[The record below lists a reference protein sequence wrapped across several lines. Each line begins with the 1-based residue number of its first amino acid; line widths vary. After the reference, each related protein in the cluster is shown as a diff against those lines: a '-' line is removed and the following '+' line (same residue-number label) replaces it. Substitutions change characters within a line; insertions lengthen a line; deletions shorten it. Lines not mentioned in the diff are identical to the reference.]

1 MIYSDE
7 KKFIFIK
14 SNKSAGTSVEI
25 ALSRIIP
32 FGSDSIVTPIS
43 PEDEVT
49 RLRLGGSP
57 PQNCYGEITWHLARS
72 GLYPFLSASYHGVRG
87 LPAFLQVFTDFLCGK
102 QPTEALLEHAFQY
115 RNDLMRP
122 LVKFRN
128 HIHASAVRQ
137 LLGDPLYFSC
147 YRFGFT
153 RDPVKRALS
162 HYTWNQFE
170 EPGFPARSLHEH
182 RAAFREHVLTRYS
195 STQKFFCDPVSKEV
209 IVDDVFKF
217 EDLHSALNSV
227 CQRLGLKPD
236 EVFPLPRAKSGYG
249 QALLG
254 FQREDIVDARTKG
267 LIRDRCP
274 WEYDHF
280 DYD

>member
-1 MIYSDE
+1 MIYSDD

-14 SNKSAGTSVEI
+14 SNKTAGTSVEI
-25 ALSRIIP
+25 ALSRAIS
-32 FGSDSIVTPIS
+32 FGSDAIVSPIS

-49 RLRLGGSP
+49 RLRLGGCS
-57 PQNCYGEITWHLARS
+57 PQNCYREIGW
-72 GLYPFLSASYHGVRG
+72 PFGRDLRPSLSASYHGVRG
-87 LPAFLQVFTDFLCGK
+87 LPGFLNGLTDFLRGK
-102 QPTEALLEHAFQY
+102 QSAEGFLEAAFQY

-122 LVKFRN
+122 MVSFRN
-128 HIHASAVRQ
+128 HISASKVRA

-170 EPGFPARSLHEH
+170 EPEFARRSLDDH
-182 RAAFREHVLTRYS
+182 REAFQEHVVTRYS
-195 STQKFFCDPVSKEV
+195 STQKFFCDPVSKEM
-209 IVDDVFKF
+209 IVDDVFRF
-217 EDLHSALNSV
+217 EDLDGALHSV
-227 CQRLGLKPD
+227 CQRLGLNVD
-236 EVFPLPRAKSGYG
+236 EMFPLPRAKSGYG
-249 QALLG
+249 QALLS
-254 FQREDIVDARTKG
+254 FRREDIVDARAKG

-280 DYD
+280 NYN